1 MLDDMSFIE
10 TMDSLPVEI
19 MQSIASFMSCSDLC
33 NLRLVNRAHG
43 AALYPVISQNL
54 CMVDTAGGLES
65 FWSYIIECGGS
76 LLFTKSL
83 TIFYGE
89 WPHCTQDE
97 FEVHPLLQREI
108 HPRHLKASATQ
119 SEVTLAYQKYKAFMD
134 EEDERCSSESLD
146 TLFRILRSTPNIKSI
161 VVRHIR
167 ALSRGQKNAKIS
179 CLLEA
184 IWLRPR
190 LRGPA
195 NSICQNISTIQP
207 ILATFVHFQIMGR
220 LGLDELWL
228 SEMRSVQ
235 NLQVDCAIFRD
246 QFSVVRFISA
256 FPNLEELAFGAKR
269 FGEHYFPLSQMQLP
283 RLRVLRLQN
292 ICLSENTLLAALPTM
307 SLLDTL
313 ILTNSSLSTEN
324 SGALLQTRLRNLF
337 GNGSTIELGQTIGGN
352 KIDCLQLRVL

>member
-1 MLDDMSFIE
+1 MDDISVIE

-33 NLRLVNRAHG
+33 NLRLVNRAHA

-54 CMVDTAGGLES
+54 CMVDTASGVES
-65 FWSYIIECGGS
+65 FWSYITECGGS
-76 LLFTKSL
+76 LFFTKSL

-89 WPHCTQDE
+89 WPHCTQGE
-97 FEVHPLLQREI
+97 FEVHPLLHREI

-134 EEDERCSSESLD
+134 EEDDRCSSGSLD
-146 TLFRILRSTPNIKSI
+146 TLFRILRSIPNVQSV

-167 ALSRGQKNAKIS
+167 TLPKGKKNAKIS

-190 LRGPA
+190 LRGLA
-195 NSICQNISTIQP
+195 NSICQNISTIRP
-207 ILATFVHFQIMGR
+207 ISATFVQFQIMGR

-228 SEMRSVQ
+228 SEMGSVHI
-235 NLQVDCAIFRD
+235 LQVDCATFRD
-246 QFSVVRFISA
+246 QFSVVRFMSA
-256 FPNLEELAFGAKR
+256 FPNVEELTFGAKR
-269 FGEHYFPLSQMQLP
+269 FGEHYFPLNQMQLP

-292 ICLSENTLLAALPTM
+292 ICLSENTLLTALPTM

-324 SGALLQTRLRNLF
+324 SGVLLEARLRNMF
-337 GNGSTIELGQTIGGN
+337 GNGSTIELDQTINGN
-352 KIDCLQLRVL
+352 QIDSLQLRVL